1 MLKSVAITPWH
12 TMFWIISDEEVARSE
27 QRQGD
32 PNAFGKKEFHQKM
45 WMLKIGFI
53 F

>member
-1 MLKSVAITPWH
+1 MLKSVTINPRHA
-12 TMFWIISDEEVARSE
+12 MFWIISNKEVAQCD

-32 PNAFGKKEFHQKM
+32 PNTFGKKEFHRKM
-45 WMLKIGFI
+45 LIFKIGFI